1 MKIYPAVHYTMG
13 GLWVDYN
20 LMTTIPGLFSIG
32 ESNFSDHGANR
43 LGASALM
50 QGLAD
55 GYFVAPHTVMDYL
68 AKEKP
73 NLEHKTEQQE
83 FVDAI
88 KETEKDIEHIMSI
101 KGNLVVDEVHRELG
115 KVVWDKVGMARNK
128 EGLENAINSIP
139 KIKEKFWKNVSIPGS
154 DKDMN
159 QELEKALRLKDFI
172 ELAELM
178 AYDALDRNESCGGH
192 FREEYQTKENEAERN
207 DADFKYVA
215 AWGYN
220 KNGKPE
226 LFKEDLKY
234 HNVKLKTR
242 SYK

>member
-1 MKIYPAVHYTMG
+1 
-13 GLWVDYN
+13 
-20 LMTTIPGLFSIG
+20 
-32 ESNFSDHGANR
+32 
-43 LGASALM
+43 
-50 QGLAD
+50 
-55 GYFVAPHTVMDYL
+55 MDYL

-73 NLEHKTEQQE
+73 DFSNKTDKKE
-83 FVDAI
+83 FVDAVR
-88 KETEKDIEHIMSI
+88 ETEKDIKKIMSI
-101 KGNLVVDEVHRELG
+101 NGNLVVDEIHRELG

-128 EGLENAINSIP
+128 EGLESAIDFIP
-139 KIKEKFWKNVSIPGS
+139 KIKEKFWKNISIPGS

-178 AYDALDRNESCGGH
+178 AHDALDRNESCGAH
-192 FREEYQTKENEAERN
+192 FREEYQTVENEAERN
-207 DADFKYVA
+207 DKEFKYVA

-220 KNGKPE
+220 KNDKPK

-234 HNVKLKTR
+234 KNVKLKTR